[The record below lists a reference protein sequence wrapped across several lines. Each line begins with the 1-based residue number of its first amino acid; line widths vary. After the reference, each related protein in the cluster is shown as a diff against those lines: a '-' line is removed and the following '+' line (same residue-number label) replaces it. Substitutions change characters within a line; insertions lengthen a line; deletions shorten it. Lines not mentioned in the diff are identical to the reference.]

1 MSNLGVCIHTAWSTT
16 MTTYQWALHSMLL
29 AAASCCTAVSGAVA
43 VNDLKELKRGRRL
56 VSGCGVELFSS
67 MFHPHNPAML
77 KQNMLAAEY
86 AQLLFYFADIPN
98 WLFCILFWF
107 WGKNEFVS
115 WVFGVVDCK
124 NKKVSII
131 TNENGILNNTG
142 LLFAQSEH
150 QHLLRHKR
158 LCNPLP

>member
-1 MSNLGVCIHTAWSTT
+1 

-67 MFHPHNPAML
+67 MFHPHNPGML

-131 TNENGILNNTG
+131 TNQNGILNNTG